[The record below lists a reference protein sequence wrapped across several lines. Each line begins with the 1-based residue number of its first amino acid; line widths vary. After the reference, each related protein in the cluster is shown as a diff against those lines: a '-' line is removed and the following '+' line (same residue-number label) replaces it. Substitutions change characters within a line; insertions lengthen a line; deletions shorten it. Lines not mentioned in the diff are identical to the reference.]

1 LLGLCLVEFDSV
13 YLVALSVSLVSFLV
27 FGCCYF
33 KLRSIKLNDAVD
45 IGGGM
50 AKAGVGFSPGQDF
63 INIFLLVLCKTN
75 S

>member
-1 LLGLCLVEFDSV
+1 MTLK
-13 YLVALSVSLVSFLV
+13 SLH
-27 FGCCYF
+27 
-33 KLRSIKLNDAVD
+33 SIKTTSLKIINTP

>member
-1 LLGLCLVEFDSV
+1 MQREQWSSLGDEEEKWRLTWRSSILTGAGAAGYMLLGGGSV
-13 YLVALSVSLVSFLV
+13 PS
-27 FGCCYF
+27 
-33 KLRSIKLNDAVD
+33 

-63 INIFLLVLCKTN
+63 INIFLLVLYKKN

>member
-1 LLGLCLVEFDSV
+1 MSLIMMFLL
-13 YLVALSVSLVSFLV
+13 
-27 FGCCYF
+27 
-33 KLRSIKLNDAVD
+33 R

-63 INIFLLVLCKTN
+63 INIFLLVLRKTN